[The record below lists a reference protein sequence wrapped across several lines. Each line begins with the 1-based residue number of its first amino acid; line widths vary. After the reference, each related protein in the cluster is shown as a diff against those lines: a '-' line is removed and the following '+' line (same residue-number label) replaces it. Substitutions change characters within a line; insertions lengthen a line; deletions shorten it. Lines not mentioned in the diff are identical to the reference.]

1 MSRRR
6 GARNAARMADSV
18 ISLNVTRTKRPAA
31 PPRSCRRCQAI
42 ASPSRSQSVAST
54 TGPVRPARRRSPRHD
69 VAPVRRDL
77 PGRLPPRVW
86 VETEHRAALPPTATR
101 RKIPKVAEARP
112 HEVVLTEAA
121 LYRPALG
128 RRLDDDERGHY
139 DPPCTPRTYA
149 SAAGNR

>member
-18 ISLNVTRTKRPAA
+18 ISLNVTRVKRPAA

-54 TGPVRPARRRSPRHD
+54 TGAVRPARRRSPATTLRLSGGTSQ
-69 VAPVRRDL
+69 VAFHALSGSRPSAVL
-77 PGRLPPRVW
+77 PFRPAAGRGEV
-86 VETEHRAALPPTATR
+86 A
-101 RKIPKVAEARP
+101 KVAEARP
-112 HEVVLTEAA
+112 NEVVLAETA
-121 LYRPALG
+121 LNGPALG
-128 RRLDDDERGHY
+128 GGLYDDERGHY